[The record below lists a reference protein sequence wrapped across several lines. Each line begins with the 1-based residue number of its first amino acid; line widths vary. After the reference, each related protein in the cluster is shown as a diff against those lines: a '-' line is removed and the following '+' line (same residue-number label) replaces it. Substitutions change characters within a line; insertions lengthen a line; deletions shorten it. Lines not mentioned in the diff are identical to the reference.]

1 MLVNRYI
8 RAAAAADR
16 ILPSGGPLDAL
27 ALPIKAA
34 ADDLY
39 ADLAAAAAVLAEPA
53 ERMHAEHAVKSLPRA
68 VTDHTRLA
76 DSLAAAAALGTDIV
90 PLAAVEEVRR
100 RFADAENQL
109 ERLRYTL
116 IHLHAH

>member
-16 ILPSGGPLDAL
+16 ILPSGGALDAL

-39 ADLAAAAAVLAEPA
+39 ADLVTAASVLTDPA
-53 ERMHAEHAVKSLPRA
+53 ERAHAEHAVRVLPRA

-76 DSLAAAAALGTDIV
+76 DSLAAVATVGADIIDLTTAAEDIR
-90 PLAAVEEVRR
+90 A

-116 IHLHAH
+116 IHLH

>member
-16 ILPSGGPLDAL
+16 IPPSGGVLDAL

-39 ADLAAAAAVLAEPA
+39 ADLVTAAAVLTEPA
-53 ERMHAEHAVKSLPRA
+53 ERMHAEHALKTLPAA

-76 DSLAAAAALGTDIV
+76 DALAAVATLDVADLDAAAADL
-90 PLAAVEEVRR
+90 RR
-100 RFADAENQL
+100 RFADAESQL

>member
-8 RAAAAADR
+8 RVARAADR
-16 ILPSGGPLDAL
+16 LPPSGGILDGL

-39 ADLAAAAAVLAEPA
+39 ADLVTAAACLTEPA
-53 ERMHAEHAVKSLPRA
+53 ERMHAEAALKALPRA
-68 VTDHTRLA
+68 VADHTRLGDA
-76 DSLAAAAALGTDIV
+76 LAAIATLDNARHTAADDI
-90 PLAAVEEVRR
+90 RR
-100 RFADAENQL
+100 RYADAENQL

-116 IHLHAH
+116 IHLHTL

>member
-8 RAAAAADR
+8 RLARAADR
-16 ILPSGGPLDAL
+16 LPATGDALDAL

-39 ADLAAAAAVLAEPA
+39 ADLVTAAAVLTEPA
-53 ERMHAEHAVKSLPRA
+53 ERAHAEAALKALPRA
-68 VTDHTRLA
+68 ITDHTRLA
-76 DSLAAAAALGTDIV
+76 DALAAVSLVDDIV
-90 PLAAVEEVRR
+90 PLDIIRHAHR

-116 IHLHAH
+116 IHLHTL

>member
-8 RAAAAADR
+8 RAARAADR
-16 ILPSGGPLDAL
+16 LPPSGGFLNAL

-39 ADLAAAAAVLAEPA
+39 ADLVTAAACLTEPA
-53 ERMHAEHAVKSLPRA
+53 ERMHAEAALKALPRA
-68 VTDHTRLA
+68 INDHTRLA
-76 DSLAAAAALGTDIV
+76 DALAAVALLGADIV
-90 PLAAVEEVRR
+90 PTEAVESVRR

-116 IHLHAH
+116 IHLHTL